1 MYIFQTFYAI
11 PSSRYSRRSNDR
23 GGTGRG
29 LAVTS
34 LRNALHAC
42 RKSCGFLQS
51 SCAVDTI
58 QSDTSVQFSDD
69 HSVDE
74 REISTIDVAQSNT
87 VYRTHTTVYLLWWSR
102 PAMDHNHHHHHYP
115 PHHHNSTMHHYHAP
129 PYTKDYF
136 LYEYSSGSESEGTS
150 SLNSDCDSG
159 NCGKIS
165 DFICLAIRML
175 FLSEP

>member
-74 REISTIDVAQSNT
+74 REISTIDVAQSNR
-87 VYRTHTTVYLLWWSR
+87 V
-102 PAMDHNHHHHHYP
+102 
-115 PHHHNSTMHHYHAP
+115 
-129 PYTKDYF
+129 PYTHNRVPT
-136 LYEYSSGSESEGTS
+136 LVISACHGSQSPPP
-150 SLNSDCDSG
+150 SLSTASPQQYD
-159 NCGKIS
+159 
-165 DFICLAIRML
+165 AP
-175 FLSEP
+175 LSCATLH